1 MLKKWI
7 RRWLQEDYSKL
18 EVVRA
23 SDAPSTSP
31 SREGMSFTLYPA
43 VGGHVLETR
52 CYDPKTDRNIGTL
65 YMIDG
70 GGDFADQ
77 VSKAIM
83 MEMMKQ

>member
-1 MLKKWI
+1 MFKKWI
-7 RRWLQEDYSKL
+7 RRWLQDDYQIQPI
-18 EVVRA
+18 RA
-23 SDAPSTSP
+23 SDAPSTRP
-31 SREGMSFTLYPA
+31 TREGMSFMLYPA

-52 CYDPKTDRNIGTL
+52 CYDSKTDRNIGTL

-70 GGDFADQ
+70 EGDFAEQ